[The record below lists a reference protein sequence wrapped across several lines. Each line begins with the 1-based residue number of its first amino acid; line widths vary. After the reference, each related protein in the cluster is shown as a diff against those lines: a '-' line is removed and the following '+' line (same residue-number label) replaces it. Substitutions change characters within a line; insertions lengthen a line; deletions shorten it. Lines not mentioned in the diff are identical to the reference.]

1 MAAQDL
7 CENLL
12 SKVKSSNL
20 NFVVR
25 ETPYSVCIK
34 VRKSFVKTTHIH
46 NHDLELKLNDEIRNY
61 LQMAA
66 KHLCENLLSK
76 VKSSNLNF
84 VVRETPYSVCI
95 KVRKS
100 FVKTTNNHNHDH
112 ELQLNDEIGNNLQNN
127 YDKLKSSY
135 DELMNKYNDLV
146 EEFEEMKT
154 KMKKENSEKN
164 KLMDR
169 MMKKKYKV

>member
-1 MAAQDL
+1 MAAQD
-7 CENLL
+7 
-12 SKVKSSNL
+12 
-20 NFVVR
+20 
-25 ETPYSVCIK
+25 
-34 VRKSFVKTTHIH
+34 
-46 NHDLELKLNDEIRNY
+46 
-61 LQMAA
+61 
-66 KHLCENLLSK
+66 LCENLLSK

-100 FVKTTNNHNHDH
+100 FVKTTNNHNHDL
-112 ELQLNDEIGNNLQNN
+112 ELKLNDEIGNNLQMAAKDLCENLLSKVKSSNLNFVVRETPYSVCIKVRKSFVKTTNNHNHDLLKLNDEIGNNLQNN

-135 DELMNKYNDLV
+135 DDLMNKYNDLV

-164 KLMDR
+164 KLIDR
-169 MMKKKYKV
+169 MMKKKYNV

>member
-1 MAAQDL
+1 MAAKDL

-34 VRKSFVKTTHIH
+34 VRKSFVK
-46 NHDLELKLNDEIRNY
+46 
-61 LQMAA
+61 A
-66 KHLCENLLSK
+66 
-76 VKSSNLNF
+76 
-84 VVRETPYSVCI
+84 
-95 KVRKS
+95 
-100 FVKTTNNHNHDH
+100 TNNHNND
-112 ELQLNDEIGNNLQNN
+112 LKINDEIGNNLQNN
-127 YDKLKSSY
+127 YDKLKSRY
-135 DELMNKYNDLV
+135 DDLMNKYNDLV